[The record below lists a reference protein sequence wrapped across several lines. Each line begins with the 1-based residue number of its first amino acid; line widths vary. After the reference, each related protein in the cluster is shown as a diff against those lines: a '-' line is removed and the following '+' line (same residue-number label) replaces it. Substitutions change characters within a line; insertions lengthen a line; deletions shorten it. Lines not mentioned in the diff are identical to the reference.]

1 LANWPTA
8 APQDKEPGVM
18 VIDVESKAVNAK
30 DDARYEF
37 LDKQYKN

>member
-8 APQDKEPGVM
+8 APLDKEPGVM
-18 VIDVESKAVNAK
+18 VIDVESKAVKAT
-30 DDARYEF
+30 DEARYEF

>member
-1 LANWPTA
+1 LANWPAA

-18 VIDVESKAVNAK
+18 VIDVESKAIKAT

-37 LDKQYKN
+37 LDKFYKN

>member
-1 LANWPTA
+1 
-8 APQDKEPGVM
+8 
-18 VIDVESKAVNAK
+18 VIDVESKAIKAT